1 MLAKAPFQPKPSE
14 KPLSEVGNF
23 MLHSERRALERGAF
37 EVKLKQKE
45 AEIEGAKRELQM
57 RKKRE
62 EEEEVARLRR
72 EAVPKAQPIRFVFKY
87 QLFFSKFYASAR
99 VNILFGSYMQ
109 FDFYLSFFYFIR
121 NYKHVE
127 IRPSEKPLTMP
138 ASPNFTTKA
147 GNSTITK

>member
-72 EAVPKAQPIRFVFKY
+72 EAVPKAQPIRLVLKN
-87 QLFFSKFYASAR
+87 QLFLVSSMHQQ
-99 VNILFGSYMQ
+99 G
-109 FDFYLSFFYFIR
+109 
-121 NYKHVE
+121 
-127 IRPSEKPLTMP
+127 
-138 ASPNFTTKA
+138 
-147 GNSTITK
+147 

>member
-1 MLAKAPFQPKPSE
+1 MGPILKEDAIKMPARQPIPGTKVEPFKLRIEEKCEERLAKWQAGVEKELEDQRKAAHFRASEPKVLAKAPFQPKPSE
-14 KPLSEVGNF
+14 KPLAEVGNF

-62 EEEEVARLRR
+62 EEEEVAKLRR
-72 EAVPKAQPIRFVFKY
+72 GAVPKAQP
-87 QLFFSKFYASAR
+87 
-99 VNILFGSYMQ
+99 M
-109 FDFYLSFFYFIR
+109 R

-127 IRPSEKPLTMP
+127 L
-138 ASPNFTTKA
+138 
-147 GNSTITK
+147 

>member
-72 EAVPKAQPIRFVFKY
+72 EAVPKAQPIRLVFKY
-87 QLFFSKFYASAR
+87 QLFLVSFMHQKAG
-99 VNILFGSYMQ
+99 VNTLFGPYMQ
-109 FDFYLSFFYFIR
+109 FWIIIYHFFILLEIINMLKYVLLR
-121 NYKHVE
+121 NHSPCQHLQTSQQKLE
-127 IRPSEKPLTMP
+127 IPQ
-138 ASPNFTTKA
+138 
-147 GNSTITK
+147 